1 MFTEYIVLWDGK
13 QETFD
18 DYYEALEI
26 AKYLLV
32 DETTPSRRNAL
43 VVKAKYN
50 ECKYTILVS
59 SVTWVRVS
67 DSEENKY
74 EVTQLFDDYAIENVC
89 R

>member
-13 QETFD
+13 QETFE

-32 DETTPSRRNAL
+32 DETLPSRCNAL
-43 VVKAKYN
+43 VVKAIYN
-50 ECKYTILVS
+50 ECRYTIQVS
-59 SVTWVRVS
+59 SVTLVRLSNS
-67 DSEENKY
+67 DY
-74 EVTQLFDDYAIENVC
+74 EVIQLFDDYAVENVC